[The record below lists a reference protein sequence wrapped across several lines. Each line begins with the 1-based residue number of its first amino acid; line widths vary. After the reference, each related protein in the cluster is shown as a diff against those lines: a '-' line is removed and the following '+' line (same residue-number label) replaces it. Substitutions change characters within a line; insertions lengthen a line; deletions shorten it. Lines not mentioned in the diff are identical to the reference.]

1 MKKLLLSCAMACFA
15 FAAGAQGIYQF
26 AYPGFEGDWRSD
38 EEPGNGWNSFPSA
51 VGSMA
56 GLGKGS
62 SPKPQKVEG
71 HNSSVAVKIFSKS
84 ILGKKANGNLTTG
97 RINMGSMT
105 PANSAN
111 YNYTD
116 RSSSDNSLR
125 FAGRPDAVSFYAKF
139 TPGSDN
145 ADQKARGQFILHDD
159 CDYRD
164 PEISDQSGNRVGKA
178 SVLINAS
185 TDWTYYE
192 GAFTYDKNST
202 PEVQYLLGS
211 FTTNPTPGGSKGDQ
225 LIIDDIHFIYY
236 STLRG
241 VLYDPATIDF
251 KEDVYNYTVD
261 AEYSAIDFYCTTK
274 GAGATKELSYDEN
287 TGVLTVTVK
296 GNDISVNPEN
306 YTVYTFTF
314 KTGGETPDPN
324 PDPNPNPD
332 PDPNPDPEP
341 EVKPLGTPVATLA
354 ELSNTETYAVYN
366 DTYTAYLIYSEANST
381 SKVWTAEMS
390 GDGGDHKLSNS
401 AYAGEFDATA
411 AAMSW
416 MAIQYE
422 GNFYLYNVG
431 AQKFLTTPGY
441 IGETGACTF
450 SSSPVALQT
459 TDLGNGWFAFS
470 ATGSEKDW
478 VCAAPQLPNPISI
491 WTTGDS
497 GSRWQFRPNPNVEY
511 DAQVIAKYFTPSGI
525 SAVSNDTVANAMIY
539 DLSGREVGT
548 LRKALPRGIYI
559 QNNKKFFVK

>member
-178 SVLINAS
+178 SVLIDAC
-185 TDWTYYE
+185 TDWTKYE

-211 FTTNPTPGGSKGDQ
+211 FTTNPTPGGSKGDE

-236 STLRG
+236 STLGG

-274 GAGATKELSYDEN
+274 GKGATKELSYDEN

-314 KTGGETPDPN
+314 KTDSGTTD

-390 GDGGDHKLSNS
+390 GSGDHALFNS

-441 IGETGACTF
+441 SGETGACTF
-450 SSSPVALQT
+450 SSNPVALQT
-459 TDLGNGWFAFS
+459 SDLGNGWFAFS
-470 ATGSEKDW
+470 ASGSEKDW

-497 GSRWQFRPNPNVEY
+497 GARWQFRPNPNVEY
-511 DAQVIAKYFTPSGI
+511 DAQIIAKYFTPSGI

-548 LRKALPRGIYI
+548 LRNALPRGIYI
-559 QNNKKFFVK
+559 QGGKKFFVK

>member
-178 SVLINAS
+178 SVLIDAC
-185 TDWTYYE
+185 TDWTKYE

-211 FTTNPTPGGSKGDQ
+211 FTTNPTPGGSKGDE

-261 AEYSAIDFYCTTK
+261 AEYNPINFYCAPK

-314 KTGGETPDPN
+314 KTDSGTTDPDPDPDPN
-324 PDPNPNPD
+324 PD
-332 PDPNPDPEP
+332 PDPEP

-390 GDGGDHKLSNS
+390 GSGDHALSNS

-441 IGETGACTF
+441 SGETGACTF
-450 SSSPVALQT
+450 SSNPVALQT
-459 TDLGNGWFAFS
+459 SDLGNGWFAFS

-497 GSRWQFRPNPNVEY
+497 GARWQFRPNPNVEY

-525 SAVSNDTVANAMIY
+525 SAVSNDTVANGMIY
-539 DLSGREVGT
+539 DLSGRQVGT

>member
-1 MKKLLLSCAMACFA
+1 MKKLLLACAMACVTLA
-15 FAAGAQGIYQF
+15 TGAQGIYQF
-26 AYPGFEGDWRSD
+26 ADPGFEGEWRSS

-51 VGSMA
+51 GGSMA
-56 GLGKGS
+56 SLGKGS
-62 SPKPQKVEG
+62 SPKPSKVEG
-71 HNSSVAVKIFSKS
+71 HNSSVAVKLYSNSIF
-84 ILGKKANGNLTTG
+84 GVKANGNLTTG
-97 RINMGSMT
+97 KINMGNMK

-139 TPGSDN
+139 TPGAGN
-145 ADQKARGQFILHDD
+145 QARGQFILHDD

-178 SVLINAS
+178 SVLINAC

-211 FTTNPTPGGSKGDQ
+211 FTTNPTPGGSKGDE

-261 AEYSAIDFYCTTK
+261 AEYNPINFYCAPK

-314 KTGGETPDPN
+314 KTDSGTTDPDPDPN
-324 PDPNPNPD
+324 PDPD
-332 PDPNPDPEP
+332 PDPDPEP

-390 GDGGDHKLSNS
+390 GSGDHALSNS

-441 IGETGACTF
+441 SGETGACTF
-450 SSSPVALQT
+450 SSNPVALQT
-459 TDLGNGWFAFS
+459 SDLGNGWFAFS

-478 VCAAPQLPNPISI
+478 VCAAPQLPNPVSI
-491 WTTGDS
+491 WTTSDS
-497 GSRWQFRPNPNVEY
+497 GARWQFRPNPNVEY
-511 DAQVIAKYFTPSGI
+511 DAQIIAKYFTPSGI
-525 SAVSNDTVANAMIY
+525 SAVSNDTVANGMIY
-539 DLSGREVGT
+539 DLSGRQVGT

>member
-1 MKKLLLSCAMACFA
+1 MKKLLLACAMACVTLA
-15 FAAGAQGIYQF
+15 TGAQGIYQF
-26 AYPGFEGDWRSD
+26 ADPGFEGEWRSS
-38 EEPGNGWNSFPSA
+38 EEPGNGWNSFSSA
-51 VGSMA
+51 GGSMA
-56 GLGKGS
+56 SLGKGD
-62 SPKPQKVEG
+62 SPKPSKVEG
-71 HNSSVAVKIFSKS
+71 HNSSVAVKLYSKS
-84 ILGKKANGNLTTG
+84 IWGVKANGNLTTG
-97 RINMGSMT
+97 KINMGNMK

-139 TPGSDN
+139 TPGAGN
-145 ADQKARGQFILHDD
+145 QARGQFILHDD

-178 SVLINAS
+178 SVLIDAS
-185 TDWTYYE
+185 TEWTYYE
-192 GAFTYDKNST
+192 GAFTYDKSST

-211 FTTNPTPGGSKGDQ
+211 FTTNPTPGGSKGDE

-261 AEYSAIDFYCTTK
+261 AEYNPINFYCAPK

-314 KTGGETPDPN
+314 KTSGETT
-324 PDPNPNPD
+324 
-332 PDPNPDPEP
+332 DPEPKP

-390 GDGGDHKLSNS
+390 GDSGDHKLSNP
-401 AYAGEFDATA
+401 AYAGAFDATA

-416 MAIQYE
+416 MAIQFE

-431 AQKFLTTPGY
+431 AKKFLTTPGY
-441 IGETGACTF
+441 SGETGACTL
-450 SSSPVALQT
+450 STDPVALQT
-459 TDLGNGWFAFS
+459 TDLGSGWFAIS

-478 VCAAPQLPNPISI
+478 VCAAPQLDNPVSI

-511 DAQVIAKYFTPSGI
+511 DAQVIAKYFTPEGI
-525 SAVSNDTVANAMIY
+525 SAVSNDTVANGMIY
-539 DLSGREVGT
+539 DLSGRQVGT

>member
-178 SVLINAS
+178 SVLIDAC
-185 TDWTYYE
+185 TDWTKYE
-192 GAFTYDKNST
+192 GAFTYYQKST

-211 FTTNPTPGGSKGDQ
+211 FTTNPTPGGSTGDE
-225 LIIDDIHFIYY
+225 LIIADIHFI
-236 STLRG
+236 
-241 VLYDPATIDF
+241 
-251 KEDVYNYTVD
+251 
-261 AEYSAIDFYCTTK
+261 
-274 GAGATKELSYDEN
+274 
-287 TGVLTVTVK
+287 
-296 GNDISVNPEN
+296 
-306 YTVYTFTF
+306 
-314 KTGGETPDPN
+314 
-324 PDPNPNPD
+324 
-332 PDPNPDPEP
+332 
-341 EVKPLGTPVATLA
+341 
-354 ELSNTETYAVYN
+354 
-366 DTYTAYLIYSEANST
+366 
-381 SKVWTAEMS
+381 
-390 GDGGDHKLSNS
+390 
-401 AYAGEFDATA
+401 
-411 AAMSW
+411 
-416 MAIQYE
+416 
-422 GNFYLYNVG
+422 
-431 AQKFLTTPGY
+431 
-441 IGETGACTF
+441 
-450 SSSPVALQT
+450 
-459 TDLGNGWFAFS
+459 
-470 ATGSEKDW
+470 
-478 VCAAPQLPNPISI
+478 
-491 WTTGDS
+491 
-497 GSRWQFRPNPNVEY
+497 
-511 DAQVIAKYFTPSGI
+511 
-525 SAVSNDTVANAMIY
+525 
-539 DLSGREVGT
+539 
-548 LRKALPRGIYI
+548 
-559 QNNKKFFVK
+559 

>member
-1 MKKLLLSCAMACFA
+1 M
-15 FAAGAQGIYQF
+15 
-26 AYPGFEGDWRSD
+26 
-38 EEPGNGWNSFPSA
+38 
-51 VGSMA
+51 
-56 GLGKGS
+56 
-62 SPKPQKVEG
+62 
-71 HNSSVAVKIFSKS
+71 
-84 ILGKKANGNLTTG
+84 
-97 RINMGSMT
+97 
-105 PANSAN
+105 
-111 YNYTD
+111 
-116 RSSSDNSLR
+116 
-125 FAGRPDAVSFYAKF
+125 SFYAKF
-139 TPGSDN
+139 TPGADN
-145 ADQKARGQFILHDD
+145 QARGQFILHDD

-178 SVLINAS
+178 SVLIDAS
-185 TDWTYYE
+185 TEWTYYE
-192 GAFTYDKNST
+192 GAFTYDKSST

-211 FTTNPTPGGSKGDQ
+211 FTTNPTPGGSKGDE

-261 AEYSAIDFYCTTK
+261 AEYNPINFYCAPK

-314 KTGGETPDPN
+314 KTSGETT
-324 PDPNPNPD
+324 
-332 PDPNPDPEP
+332 DPEPKP

-390 GDGGDHKLSNS
+390 GDSGDHKLSNP
-401 AYAGEFDATA
+401 AYAGAFDATA

-416 MAIQYE
+416 MAIQFE

-431 AQKFLTTPGY
+431 AKKFLTTPGY
-441 IGETGACTF
+441 SGETGACTL
-450 SSSPVALQT
+450 STDPVALQT
-459 TDLGNGWFAFS
+459 TDLGSGWFAIS

-478 VCAAPQLPNPISI
+478 VCAAPQLDNPVSI

-511 DAQVIAKYFTPSGI
+511 DAQVIAKYFTPEGI
-525 SAVSNDTVANAMIY
+525 SAVSNDTVANGMIY
-539 DLSGREVGT
+539 DLSGRQVGT

>member
-1 MKKLLLSCAMACFA
+1 MKKLLLTCAMACVA

-26 AYPGFEGDWRSD
+26 ADPGFEGNWRSS
-38 EEPGNGWNSFPSA
+38 EEPGNGWNSFSSA
-51 VGSMA
+51 GGSMA
-56 GLGKGS
+56 SLGKGS
-62 SPKPQKVEG
+62 SPKPSKVEG
-71 HNSSVAVKIFSKS
+71 HNSSAAVKLYSNSIF
-84 ILGKKANGNLTTG
+84 GVKANGNLTTG
-97 RINMGSMT
+97 KINMGNMS

-139 TPGSDN
+139 TPGAGN
-145 ADQKARGQFILHDD
+145 QARGQFILHDD

-178 SVLINAS
+178 SVLIDAC
-185 TDWTYYE
+185 TDWTKYE

-211 FTTNPTPGGSKGDQ
+211 FTTNPTPGGSKGDE

-261 AEYSAIDFYCTTK
+261 AEYNPINFYCAPK

-314 KTGGETPDPN
+314 KTDSGTTD
-324 PDPNPNPD
+324 PD
-332 PDPNPDPEP
+332 PDPDPEP

-390 GDGGDHKLSNS
+390 GSGDHALSNS

-441 IGETGACTF
+441 SGETGACTF
-450 SSSPVALQT
+450 SSNPVALQT
-459 TDLGNGWFAFS
+459 SDLGNGWFAFS

-478 VCAAPQLPNPISI
+478 VCAAPQLPNPVSI
-491 WTTGDS
+491 WTTSDS
-497 GSRWQFRPNPNVEY
+497 GARWQFRPNPNVEY

-525 SAVSNDTVANAMIY
+525 SAVSNDTVANGMIY
-539 DLSGREVGT
+539 DLSGRQVGT

>member
-1 MKKLLLSCAMACFA
+1 MKKLLLSCALACA
-15 FAAGAQGIYQF
+15 SLAAGAQGIYQF
-26 AYPGFEGDWRSD
+26 ADPGFEGEWRSS
-38 EEPGNGWNSFPSA
+38 EEPGNGWNSFTSA
-51 VGSMA
+51 RTSDLGSVIGNIA
-56 GLGKGS
+56 KNS
-62 SPKPQKVEG
+62 SPKPSKVEG
-71 HNSSVAVKIFSKS
+71 HNSTTAVKLFSNSVMKVN
-84 ILGKKANGNLTTG
+84 ANGNLTTG
-97 RINMGSMT
+97 RINMGNAS
-105 PANSAN
+105 PANAKN
-111 YNYTD
+111 YNFTD

-139 TPGSDN
+139 TPGAGN
-145 ADQKARGQFILHDD
+145 QARGQFILHDD

-178 SVLINAS
+178 SVLINAC

-211 FTTNPTPGGSKGDQ
+211 FTTNPTPGGSKGDE

-261 AEYSAIDFYCTTK
+261 AEYNPINFYCAPK

-314 KTGGETPDPN
+314 KTDSGTTDPDPDPN
-324 PDPNPNPD
+324 PDPD
-332 PDPNPDPEP
+332 PDPDPEP

-390 GDGGDHKLSNS
+390 GSGDHALSNS

-441 IGETGACTF
+441 SGETGACTF
-450 SSSPVALQT
+450 SSNPVALQT
-459 TDLGNGWFAFS
+459 SDLGNGWFAFS

-478 VCAAPQLPNPISI
+478 VCAAPQLPNPVSI
-491 WTTGDS
+491 WTTSDS
-497 GSRWQFRPNPNVEY
+497 GARWQFRPNPNVEY
-511 DAQVIAKYFTPSGI
+511 DAQIIAKYFTPSGI
-525 SAVSNDTVANAMIY
+525 SAVSNDTVANGMIY
-539 DLSGREVGT
+539 DLSGRQVGT

>member
-211 FTTNPTPGGSKGDQ
+211 FTTNPTPGGSKGDE

-261 AEYSAIDFYCTTK
+261 AEYNPINFYCAPK

-296 GNDISVNPEN
+296 GNDISVNPDN

-314 KTGGETPDPN
+314 KTDSGTTD
-324 PDPNPNPD
+324 PD
-332 PDPNPDPEP
+332 PDPDPDPEP

-390 GDGGDHKLSNS
+390 GSGDHALSNS

-441 IGETGACTF
+441 SGETGACTF
-450 SSSPVALQT
+450 SSNPVALQT
-459 TDLGNGWFAFS
+459 SDLGNGWFAFS

-491 WTTGDS
+491 WTTSDS
-497 GSRWQFRPNPNVEY
+497 GARWQFRPNPNVEY
-511 DAQVIAKYFTPSGI
+511 DAQIIAKYFTPSGI
-525 SAVSNDTVANAMIY
+525 SAVSNDIVANGMIY

>member
-1 MKKLLLSCAMACFA
+1 MKKLLLTCAMACVA
-15 FAAGAQGIYQF
+15 FAVGAQGIYQF
-26 AYPGFEGDWRSD
+26 TDPGFEGDWRSS
-38 EEPGNGWNSFPSA
+38 EEPGNGWNSFTSA
-51 VGSMA
+51 RVSDLGSFIGNIA
-56 GLGKGS
+56 KNS
-62 SPKPQKVEG
+62 SPKPSKVEG
-71 HNSSVAVKIFSKS
+71 HNSTAAVKLFSNS
-84 ILGKKANGNLTTG
+84 VMGVNANGNLTTG
-97 RINMGSMT
+97 RINMGNTT
-105 PANSAN
+105 PANAKN
-111 YNYTD
+111 YNFTD

-139 TPGSDN
+139 TPGAGN
-145 ADQKARGQFILHDD
+145 QARGQFILHDD

-164 PEISDQSGNRVGKA
+164 PEIDSQSGNRVGKA
-178 SVLINAS
+178 SVLIDAS
-185 TDWTYYE
+185 TEWTYYE
-192 GAFTYDKNST
+192 GAFTYDKSST

-211 FTTNPTPGGSKGDQ
+211 FTTNPTPGGSKGDE
-225 LIIDDIHFIYY
+225 LIIDDINFIYY
-236 STLRG
+236 STLGG

-251 KEDVYNYTVD
+251 KEDVLNYTVD
-261 AEYSAIDFYCTTK
+261 AEYSAIDFSCTTK

-314 KTGGETPDPN
+314 KTGGETT
-324 PDPNPNPD
+324 
-332 PDPNPDPEP
+332 DPEP
-341 EVKPLGTPVATLA
+341 KPDVKPLGTPVATLA

-366 DTYTAYLIYSEANST
+366 DTYTAYLIYSKANST
-381 SKVWTAEMS
+381 SNKVWTAEMS
-390 GDGGDHKLSNS
+390 GDNNDHKLSNP

-441 IGETGACTF
+441 SGETGACTF
-450 SSSPVALQT
+450 SSNPVALQT
-459 TDLGNGWFAFS
+459 SDLGNGWFAFS
-470 ATGSEKDW
+470 ASGSEKDW

-497 GSRWQFRPNPNVEY
+497 GARWQFRPNPNVEY

-525 SAVSNDTVANAMIY
+525 SAVSNDTVANGMIY
-539 DLSGREVGT
+539 DLSGRQVGT
-548 LRKALPRGIYI
+548 LRKGLPRGIYI

>member
-178 SVLINAS
+178 SVLIDAS
-185 TDWTYYE
+185 TEWTYYE
-192 GAFTYDKNST
+192 GAFTYDKSST

-211 FTTNPTPGGSKGDQ
+211 FTTNPTPGGSKGDE

-236 STLRG
+236 STLGG

-251 KEDVYNYTVD
+251 KENVYNYTVD

-274 GAGATKELSYDEN
+274 GKGATKELSYDEN

-314 KTGGETPDPN
+314 KTSGETT
-324 PDPNPNPD
+324 
-332 PDPNPDPEP
+332 DPEPKP

-390 GDGGDHKLSNS
+390 GDSGDHKLSNP
-401 AYAGEFDATA
+401 AYAGAFDATA

-416 MAIQYE
+416 MAIQFE

-431 AQKFLTTPGY
+431 AKKFLTTPGY
-441 IGETGACTF
+441 SGETGACTL
-450 SSSPVALQT
+450 STDPVALQT
-459 TDLGNGWFAFS
+459 TDLGSGWFAIS

-478 VCAAPQLPNPISI
+478 VCAAPQLDNPVSI

-511 DAQVIAKYFTPSGI
+511 DAQVIAKYFTPEGI
-525 SAVSNDTVANAMIY
+525 ASVSSNTAANEMIY
-539 DLSGREVGT
+539 DLSGRQVGT
-548 LRKALPRGIYI
+548 LRTGLPRGIYI

>member
-178 SVLINAS
+178 SVLINAC

-211 FTTNPTPGGSKGDQ
+211 FTTNPTPGGSKGDE

-241 VLYDPATIDF
+241 VLYDLAAIDF

-296 GNDISVNPEN
+296 GNDISVNPKN

-314 KTGGETPDPN
+314 KTDSGTTD
-324 PDPNPNPD
+324 PD
-332 PDPNPDPEP
+332 PDPDPEP

-401 AYAGEFDATA
+401 AYAGAFDVTA
-411 AAMSW
+411 AAQSW

-441 IGETGACTF
+441 SGETGACTF
-450 SSSPVALQT
+450 SSNPVALQT
-459 TDLGNGWFAFS
+459 SDLGNGWFAFS
-470 ATGSEKDW
+470 ATGNEKDW
-478 VCAAPQLPNPISI
+478 ICAAPQLPNPVSI
-491 WTTGDS
+491 WTTSDS
-497 GSRWQFRPNPNVEY
+497 GARWQFRPNPNVEY

-548 LRKALPRGIYI
+548 LRKALPRGIFI

>member
-1 MKKLLLSCAMACFA
+1 MKKLLLACAMACVTLA
-15 FAAGAQGIYQF
+15 TGAQGIYQF
-26 AYPGFEGDWRSD
+26 ADPGFEGEWRSS
-38 EEPGNGWNSFPSA
+38 EEPGNGWNSFSSA
-51 VGSMA
+51 GGSMA
-56 GLGKGS
+56 SLGKGD
-62 SPKPQKVEG
+62 SPKPSKVEG
-71 HNSSVAVKIFSKS
+71 HNSSVAVKLYSKS
-84 ILGKKANGNLTTG
+84 IWGVKANGNLTTG
-97 RINMGSMT
+97 KINMGNMK

-139 TPGSDN
+139 TPGAGN
-145 ADQKARGQFILHDD
+145 QARGQFILHDD

-178 SVLINAS
+178 SVLINAC

-211 FTTNPTPGGSKGDQ
+211 FTTNPTPGGSKGDE

-261 AEYSAIDFYCTTK
+261 AEYNPINFYCAPK

-296 GNDISVNPEN
+296 GNDISVNPKN

-314 KTGGETPDPN
+314 KTDSGTTD
-324 PDPNPNPD
+324 PD
-332 PDPNPDPEP
+332 PDPDPDPEP

-390 GDGGDHKLSNS
+390 GSGDHALFNS

-441 IGETGACTF
+441 SGETGACTF
-450 SSSPVALQT
+450 SSNPVALQT
-459 TDLGNGWFAFS
+459 SDLGNGWFAFS
-470 ATGSEKDW
+470 ASGSEKDW
-478 VCAAPQLPNPISI
+478 VCAAPQLPNPVSI
-491 WTTGDS
+491 WITSDS
-497 GSRWQFRPNPNVEY
+497 GARWQFRPNPNVEY
-511 DAQVIAKYFTPSGI
+511 DAQIIAKYFTPSGI
-525 SAVSNDTVANAMIY
+525 SAVSNDTVANGMIY
-539 DLSGREVGT
+539 DLSGRQVGT

>member
-178 SVLINAS
+178 SVLINAC

-211 FTTNPTPGGSKGDQ
+211 FTTNPTPGGSKGDE

-236 STLRG
+236 STLGG

-296 GNDISVNPEN
+296 GNDISVNPDN

-324 PDPNPNPD
+324 PNPDPD

-390 GDGGDHKLSNS
+390 GSGDHALSNS

-441 IGETGACTF
+441 SGETGACTF
-450 SSSPVALQT
+450 SSNPVALQT
-459 TDLGNGWFAFS
+459 SDLGNGWFAFS
-470 ATGSEKDW
+470 ASGSEKDW
-478 VCAAPQLPNPISI
+478 VCAAPQLPNPVSI
-491 WTTGDS
+491 WTTSDS
-497 GSRWQFRPNPNVEY
+497 GARWQFRPNPNVEY

-525 SAVSNDTVANAMIY
+525 SAVSNDTVANGMIY

>member
-1 MKKLLLSCAMACFA
+1 
-15 FAAGAQGIYQF
+15 
-26 AYPGFEGDWRSD
+26 
-38 EEPGNGWNSFPSA
+38 
-51 VGSMA
+51 MA

-145 ADQKARGQFILHDD
+145 ADQKARGQFILHDG

-164 PEISDQSGNRVGKA
+164 PEIKDQGGNRVGKA
-178 SVLINAS
+178 SVLIDS
-185 TDWTYYE
+185 CTDWTYYE
-192 GAFTYDKNST
+192 GAFTYYQKST

-211 FTTNPTPGGSKGDQ
+211 FTTNPTPGGSTGDE

-241 VLYDPATIDF
+241 VLYDPVTIDF

-261 AEYSAIDFYCTTK
+261 AEYNPINFYCAPK

-296 GNDISVNPEN
+296 GNDISVNPDN

-314 KTGGETPDPN
+314 KTDSGTTDPDPDPDPN
-324 PDPNPNPD
+324 PD
-332 PDPNPDPEP
+332 PDPEP

-441 IGETGACTF
+441 SGETGACTF
-450 SSSPVALQT
+450 SSNPVALQT
-459 TDLGNGWFAFS
+459 SDLGNGWFAFS
-470 ATGSEKDW
+470 ASGSEKDW

-497 GSRWQFRPNPNVEY
+497 GARWQFRPNPNVEY
-511 DAQVIAKYFTPSGI
+511 DAQIIAKYFTPSGI
-525 SAVSNDTVANAMIY
+525 SAVSNDTVANGMIY

>member
-164 PEISDQSGNRVGKA
+164 PEIDSQSGNRVGKA
-178 SVLINAS
+178 SVLIDAS
-185 TDWTYYE
+185 TEWTYYE
-192 GAFTYDKNST
+192 GAFAYDKNST

-211 FTTNPTPGGSKGDQ
+211 FTTNPTPGGSKDDE
-225 LIIDDIHFIYY
+225 LIIDDINFIYY
-236 STLRG
+236 STLGG

-251 KEDVYNYTVD
+251 KEDVLNYTVD
-261 AEYSAIDFYCTTK
+261 AEYSAIDFYCTPK

-314 KTGGETPDPN
+314 KTSGETT
-324 PDPNPNPD
+324 
-332 PDPNPDPEP
+332 DPEPKP

-390 GDGGDHKLSNS
+390 GDSGDHKLSNP
-401 AYAGEFDATA
+401 AYAGAFDATA

-416 MAIQYE
+416 MAIQFE

-431 AQKFLTTPGY
+431 AKKFLTTPGY
-441 IGETGACTF
+441 SGETGACTL
-450 SSSPVALQT
+450 SADPVALQT
-459 TDLGNGWFAFS
+459 TDLGNGWFALS
-470 ATGSEKDW
+470 ATGGNQDW
-478 VCAAPQLPNPISI
+478 VCAAPQLVNPVSI
-491 WTTGDS
+491 WTTDDS

-511 DAQVIAKYFTPSGI
+511 DAQVIAKYFTPEGI
-525 SAVSNDTVANAMIY
+525 ASVSSNTAANEMIY
-539 DLSGREVGT
+539 DLSGRQVGT
-548 LRKALPRGIYI
+548 LRKGLPRGIYI

>member
-178 SVLINAS
+178 SVLINAC

-211 FTTNPTPGGSKGDQ
+211 FTTNPTPGGSKGDE

-236 STLRG
+236 STLKG

-296 GNDISVNPEN
+296 GNDISVNPDN

-324 PDPNPNPD
+324 PNPNPDPD

-390 GDGGDHKLSNS
+390 GGDGDHALSNS
-401 AYAGEFDATA
+401 AYAGAFDVTSA
-411 AAMSW
+411 AQSW

-422 GNFYLYNVG
+422 GSFYLYNVG
-431 AQKFLTTPGY
+431 AKKFLTTPGY
-441 IGETGACTF
+441 SGETSACTF

-497 GSRWQFRPNPNVEY
+497 GSRWQLRPNPNVEY
-511 DAQVIAKYFTPSGI
+511 DDEVIATYFTPSGI
-525 SAVSNDTVANAMIY
+525 SAVSNDTAANAMIY

-548 LRKALPRGIYI
+548 LRNALPRGIYI
-559 QNNKKFFVK
+559 QGGKKFFVK

>member
-1 MKKLLLSCAMACFA
+1 MKKLLLTCALACA
-15 FAAGAQGIYQF
+15 TLAAGAQGIYQF
-26 AYPGFEGDWRSD
+26 ADPGFEGEWRSS

-51 VGSMA
+51 GGSMA
-56 GLGKGS
+56 SLGKGS
-62 SPKPQKVEG
+62 SPKPSKVEG
-71 HNSSVAVKIFSKS
+71 HNSSVAVKLYSNSIF
-84 ILGKKANGNLTTG
+84 GVKANGNLTTG
-97 RINMGSMT
+97 KINMGNMT

-139 TPGSDN
+139 TPGAGN
-145 ADQKARGQFILHDD
+145 QARGQFILHDD

-178 SVLINAS
+178 SVLIDAC
-185 TDWTYYE
+185 TDWTKYE

-211 FTTNPTPGGSKGDQ
+211 FTTNPTPGGSKGDE

-261 AEYSAIDFYCTTK
+261 AEYNPINFYCAPK

-314 KTGGETPDPN
+314 KTDSGTTDPN
-324 PDPNPNPD
+324 P
-332 PDPNPDPEP
+332 EP
-341 EVKPLGTPVATLA
+341 GVKPLGTPVATLA

-390 GDGGDHKLSNS
+390 GDSGDHALSNS
-401 AYAGEFDATA
+401 AYAGAFDATA

-441 IGETGACTF
+441 SGETGACTF

-459 TDLGNGWFAFS
+459 SDLGNGWFAFS

-497 GSRWQFRPNPNVEY
+497 GARWQFRPNPNVEY

-525 SAVSNDTVANAMIY
+525 SAVSNDTVANGMIY
-539 DLSGREVGT
+539 DLSGRQVGT

>member
-178 SVLINAS
+178 SVLIDAC
-185 TDWTYYE
+185 TDWTKYE
-192 GAFTYDKNST
+192 GAFTYDQKST

-211 FTTNPTPGGSKGDQ
+211 FTTNPTPGGSKGDE

-261 AEYSAIDFYCTTK
+261 AEYNPINFYCAPK

-314 KTGGETPDPN
+314 KTDSGTTD
-324 PDPNPNPD
+324 PD
-332 PDPNPDPEP
+332 PDPDPDPEP

-390 GDGGDHKLSNS
+390 GSGDHALSNS

-441 IGETGACTF
+441 SGETGACTF
-450 SSSPVALQT
+450 SSNPVALQT
-459 TDLGNGWFAFS
+459 FDLGNGWFAFS

-478 VCAAPQLPNPISI
+478 VCAAPQLPNPVSI
-491 WTTGDS
+491 WTTSDS
-497 GSRWQFRPNPNVEY
+497 GARWQFRPNPNVEY
-511 DAQVIAKYFTPSGI
+511 DAQIIAKYFTPSGI
-525 SAVSNDTVANAMIY
+525 SAVSNDTVANGMIY
-539 DLSGREVGT
+539 DLSGRQVGT

>member
-178 SVLINAS
+178 SVLIDAC
-185 TDWTYYE
+185 TDWTKYE

-211 FTTNPTPGGSKGDQ
+211 FTTNPTPGGSKGDE

-261 AEYSAIDFYCTTK
+261 AEYNPINFYCAPK

-314 KTGGETPDPN
+314 KTSGETT
-324 PDPNPNPD
+324 
-332 PDPNPDPEP
+332 DPEPKP

-390 GDGGDHKLSNS
+390 GDSGDHKLSNP
-401 AYAGEFDATA
+401 AYAGAFDATA

-431 AQKFLTTPGY
+431 AKKFLTTPGY
-441 IGETGACTF
+441 SGETGACTL
-450 SSSPVALQT
+450 STDPVALQT
-459 TDLGNGWFAFS
+459 TDLGSGWFAIS

-478 VCAAPQLPNPISI
+478 VCAAPQLPNPVSI
-491 WTTGDS
+491 WTTSDS
-497 GSRWQFRPNPNVEY
+497 GARWQFRPNPNVEY
-511 DAQVIAKYFTPSGI
+511 DAQIIAKYFTPSGI
-525 SAVSNDTVANAMIY
+525 SAVSNDTVANGMIY
-539 DLSGREVGT
+539 DLSGRQVGT

>member
-211 FTTNPTPGGSKGDQ
+211 FTTNPTPGGSKGDE

-261 AEYSAIDFYCTTK
+261 AEYNPINFYCAPK

-314 KTGGETPDPN
+314 KTDSGTTD
-324 PDPNPNPD
+324 PD
-332 PDPNPDPEP
+332 PDPDPDPEP

-390 GDGGDHKLSNS
+390 GSGDHALSNS

-441 IGETGACTF
+441 SGETGACTF
-450 SSSPVALQT
+450 SSNPVALQT
-459 TDLGNGWFAFS
+459 SDLGNGWFAFS

-491 WTTGDS
+491 WTTSDS
-497 GSRWQFRPNPNVEY
+497 GARWQFRPNPNVEY
-511 DAQVIAKYFTPSGI
+511 DAQIIAKYFTPSGI
-525 SAVSNDTVANAMIY
+525 SAVSNDTVANGMIY
-539 DLSGREVGT
+539 DLSGRQVGT

>member
-38 EEPGNGWNSFPSA
+38 EEPGKGWNSFPSA

-62 SPKPQKVEG
+62 SPKPSKVEG

-145 ADQKARGQFILHDD
+145 ADQKARGQFILHDA

-164 PEISDQSGNRVGKA
+164 PEISDQRGNRVGKA
-178 SVLINAS
+178 SILIDVS
-185 TDWTYYE
+185 TDWTKYE
-192 GAFTYDKNST
+192 GAFTYDQKST
-202 PEVQYLLGS
+202 PDEQYLLGS
-211 FTTNPTPGGSKGDQ
+211 FTTNPTPGGSTGDE
-225 LIIDDIHFIYY
+225 LIIDDIYFIYY
-236 STLRG
+236 STLQG

-274 GAGATKELSYDEN
+274 GKGATKELSYDEN

-314 KTGGETPDPN
+314 KTSGETT
-324 PDPNPNPD
+324 
-332 PDPNPDPEP
+332 DPEPKP

-390 GDGGDHKLSNS
+390 GDSGDHKLSNP
-401 AYAGEFDATA
+401 AYAGAFDATA

-416 MAIQYE
+416 MAIQFE

-431 AQKFLTTPGY
+431 AKKFLTTPGY
-441 IGETGACTF
+441 SGETRACTL
-450 SSSPVALQT
+450 STDPVALQT
-459 TDLGNGWFAFS
+459 TDLGSGWFAFS
-470 ATGSEKDW
+470 ASGSEKDW
-478 VCAAPQLPNPISI
+478 ACAAPQLDNPISI

-497 GSRWQFRPNPNVEY
+497 GARWQFRPNPNVEY

-525 SAVSNDTVANAMIY
+525 SAVSNDTVANGMIY
-539 DLSGREVGT
+539 DLSGRQVGT

>member
-211 FTTNPTPGGSKGDQ
+211 FTTNPTPGGSKGDE

-261 AEYSAIDFYCTTK
+261 AEYNPINFYCAPK

-314 KTGGETPDPN
+314 KTDSGTTD
-324 PDPNPNPD
+324 PD
-332 PDPNPDPEP
+332 PDPDPDPEP

-390 GDGGDHKLSNS
+390 GSGDHALSNS

-441 IGETGACTF
+441 SGETGACTF
-450 SSSPVALQT
+450 SSNPVALQT
-459 TDLGNGWFAFS
+459 SDLGNGWFAFS

-491 WTTGDS
+491 WTTSDS
-497 GSRWQFRPNPNVEY
+497 GARWQFRPNPNVEY

-525 SAVSNDTVANAMIY
+525 SAVSNDTVANGMIY
-539 DLSGREVGT
+539 DLSGRQVGT

>member
-1 MKKLLLSCAMACFA
+1 MKKLLLTCAMACFA

-26 AYPGFEGDWRSD
+26 ADPGFEGNWRSS
-38 EEPGNGWNSFPSA
+38 EEPGNGWNSFTSA

-56 GLGKGS
+56 GLGKDS
-62 SPKPQKVEG
+62 SPKPSKVEG

-139 TPGSDN
+139 TPGADN

-178 SVLINAS
+178 SVLIDAS
-185 TDWTYYE
+185 TEWTYYE

-211 FTTNPTPGGSKGDQ
+211 FTTNPTPGGSKGDE
-225 LIIDDIHFIYY
+225 LIIDDINFIYY
-236 STLRG
+236 STLGG
-241 VLYDPATIDF
+241 VLYDLATIDF
-251 KEDVYNYTVD
+251 KEDVLNYTVD
-261 AEYSAIDFYCTTK
+261 AEYSAIDFYCTPK

-314 KTGGETPDPN
+314 KTDSGTT
-324 PDPNPNPD
+324 D
-332 PDPNPDPEP
+332 PDPKPEP
-341 EVKPLGTPVATLA
+341 DVKPLGTPVATLA

-366 DTYTAYLIYSEANST
+366 DTYTAYLIYSESNST

-390 GDGGDHKLSNS
+390 GDSGDHHLNNP

-431 AQKFLTTPGY
+431 AKKFLTTPGY
-441 IGETGACTF
+441 SGETGACTL
-450 SSSPVALQT
+450 STDPVALQT
-459 TDLGNGWFAFS
+459 TDLGSGWFAIS

-478 VCAAPQLPNPISI
+478 VCAAPQLTNPVSI
-491 WTTGDS
+491 WTTDDS

-511 DAQVIAKYFTPSGI
+511 DAQVIAKYFTPEGI
-525 SAVSNDTVANAMIY
+525 ATVSSNTAGSEMIY
-539 DLSGREVGT
+539 DLSGRQVGT
-548 LRKALPRGIYI
+548 LRKGLPRGIYI

>member
-1 MKKLLLSCAMACFA
+1 MKKLLLACAMACVTLA
-15 FAAGAQGIYQF
+15 TGAQGIYQF
-26 AYPGFEGDWRSD
+26 ADPGFEGEWRSS
-38 EEPGNGWNSFPSA
+38 EEPGNGWNSFSSA
-51 VGSMA
+51 GGSMA
-56 GLGKGS
+56 SLGKGD
-62 SPKPQKVEG
+62 SPKPSKVEG
-71 HNSSVAVKIFSKS
+71 HNSSVAVKLYSKS
-84 ILGKKANGNLTTG
+84 IWGVKANGNLTTG
-97 RINMGSMT
+97 KINMGNMK

-139 TPGSDN
+139 TPGADN
-145 ADQKARGQFILHDD
+145 QARGQFILHDD

-185 TDWTYYE
+185 TDWMYYE

-211 FTTNPTPGGSKGDQ
+211 FTTNPTPGGSKGDE

-236 STLRG
+236 STLGG

-251 KEDVYNYTVD
+251 KENVYNYTVD

-274 GAGATKELSYDEN
+274 GKGATKELNYDEN

-314 KTGGETPDPN
+314 KTGGGTT
-324 PDPNPNPD
+324 
-332 PDPNPDPEP
+332 DPEP
-341 EVKPLGTPVATLA
+341 KPDVKPLGTPVATLA

-366 DTYTAYLIYSEANST
+366 DTYTAYLIYSESNST

-390 GDGGDHKLSNS
+390 GDNSDHKLSNP

-422 GNFYLYNVG
+422 GSFYLYNVG

-441 IGETGACTF
+441 SGETGACTF
-450 SSSPVALQT
+450 SSNPVALQT
-459 TDLGNGWFAFS
+459 TNLGNGWFAFS
-470 ATGSEKDW
+470 ATGDNQDW
-478 VCAAPQLPNPISI
+478 VCAAPQLTNPVSI
-491 WTTGDS
+491 WTTDDS

-511 DAQVIAKYFTPSGI
+511 DAQVIAKYFTPEGI
-525 SAVSNDTVANAMIY
+525 ASVSSNAAGSEMIY
-539 DLSGREVGT
+539 DLSGRQVGT
-548 LRKALPRGIYI
+548 LRKGLPRGIYI

>member
-211 FTTNPTPGGSKGDQ
+211 FTTNPTPGGSKGDE

-261 AEYSAIDFYCTTK
+261 AEYNPINFYCAPK

-296 GNDISVNPEN
+296 GNDISVNPKN

-314 KTGGETPDPN
+314 KTDSGTTD
-324 PDPNPNPD
+324 PD
-332 PDPNPDPEP
+332 PDPDPDPEP

-390 GDGGDHKLSNS
+390 GSGDHALSNS

-441 IGETGACTF
+441 SGATGACTF
-450 SSSPVALQT
+450 SSNPVALQT
-459 TDLGNGWFAFS
+459 SDLGNGWFAFS

-497 GSRWQFRPNPNVEY
+497 GARWQFRPNPNVEY
-511 DAQVIAKYFTPSGI
+511 DAQVIAKYFTPSSI
-525 SAVSNDTVANAMIY
+525 SAVSNDTVANGMIY
-539 DLSGREVGT
+539 DLSGRQVGT

>member
-1 MKKLLLSCAMACFA
+1 MKKLLLTCAMACVA

-26 AYPGFEGDWRSD
+26 ADPGFEGEWRSS
-38 EEPGNGWNSFPSA
+38 EEPGNGWNSFTSA
-51 VGSMA
+51 RVSDLGSFIGNIA
-56 GLGKGS
+56 KNS
-62 SPKPQKVEG
+62 SPKPSKVEG
-71 HNSSVAVKIFSKS
+71 HNSTAAVKLFSNS
-84 ILGKKANGNLTTG
+84 VMGVNANGNLTTG
-97 RINMGSMT
+97 RINMGNTT
-105 PANSAN
+105 PANAKN
-111 YNYTD
+111 YNFTD

-139 TPGSDN
+139 TPGAGN
-145 ADQKARGQFILHDD
+145 QARGQFILHDD

-178 SVLINAS
+178 SVLIDAC

-211 FTTNPTPGGSKGDQ
+211 FTTNPTPGGSKGDV
-225 LIIDDIHFIYY
+225 LIIDDINFIYY
-236 STLRG
+236 STLGG

-251 KEDVYNYTVD
+251 KEDVLNYTVD

-314 KTGGETPDPN
+314 KTGGGTT
-324 PDPNPNPD
+324 D
-332 PDPNPDPEP
+332 PDPKPEP
-341 EVKPLGTPVATLA
+341 DVKPLGTPVVTLA

-390 GDGGDHKLSNS
+390 GDSGDHALRNP

-441 IGETGACTF
+441 SGETGACTL
-450 SSSPVALQT
+450 SADPVALQT
-459 TDLGNGWFAFS
+459 TDLGSGWFAFS
-470 ATGSEKDW
+470 ATGGNQDW
-478 VCAAPQLPNPISI
+478 VCAAPQLVNPVSI
-491 WTTGDS
+491 WTTDDS

-511 DAQVIAKYFTPSGI
+511 DAQVIAKYFTPEGI
-525 SAVSNDTVANAMIY
+525 ASVSSNTADSEMIY
-539 DLSGREVGT
+539 DLSGRQVGT
-548 LRKALPRGIYI
+548 LRKGLPRGIYI

>member
-211 FTTNPTPGGSKGDQ
+211 FTTNPTPGGSKGDE

-261 AEYSAIDFYCTTK
+261 AEYNPINFYCAPK

-296 GNDISVNPEN
+296 GNDISVNPDN

-314 KTGGETPDPN
+314 KTDSGTTD
-324 PDPNPNPD
+324 PD
-332 PDPNPDPEP
+332 PDPDPDPEP

-390 GDGGDHKLSNS
+390 GSGDHALSNS

-441 IGETGACTF
+441 SGETGACTF
-450 SSSPVALQT
+450 SSNPVALQT
-459 TDLGNGWFAFS
+459 SDLGNGWFAFS

-491 WTTGDS
+491 WTTSDS
-497 GSRWQFRPNPNVEY
+497 GARWQFRPNPNVEY
-511 DAQVIAKYFTPSGI
+511 DAQIIAKYFTPSGI
-525 SAVSNDTVANAMIY
+525 SAVSNDTVANGMIY
-539 DLSGREVGT
+539 DLSGRQVGT

>member
-211 FTTNPTPGGSKGDQ
+211 FTTNPTPGGSKGDE

-261 AEYSAIDFYCTTK
+261 AEYNPINFYCAPK

-296 GNDISVNPEN
+296 GNDISVNPDN

-314 KTGGETPDPN
+314 KTDSGTTD
-324 PDPNPNPD
+324 PD
-332 PDPNPDPEP
+332 PDPDPDPEP

-390 GDGGDHKLSNS
+390 GSGDHALSNS

-441 IGETGACTF
+441 SGETGACTF
-450 SSSPVALQT
+450 SSNPVALQT
-459 TDLGNGWFAFS
+459 SDLGNGWFAFS

-478 VCAAPQLPNPISI
+478 VCAAPQLPNPVSI
-491 WTTGDS
+491 WTTSDS
-497 GSRWQFRPNPNVEY
+497 GARWQFRPNPNVEY
-511 DAQVIAKYFTPSGI
+511 DAQIIAKYFTPSGI
-525 SAVSNDTVANAMIY
+525 SAVSNDTVANGMIY
-539 DLSGREVGT
+539 DLSGRQVGT

>member
-164 PEISDQSGNRVGKA
+164 PEIDSQSGNRVGKA
-178 SVLINAS
+178 SVLIDAS
-185 TDWTYYE
+185 TEWTYYE
-192 GAFTYDKNST
+192 GAFTYDKSST

-211 FTTNPTPGGSKGDQ
+211 FTTNPTPGGSKGDE
-225 LIIDDIHFIYY
+225 LIIDDINFIYY
-236 STLRG
+236 STLGG

-274 GAGATKELSYDEN
+274 GKGATKELSYDEN

-314 KTGGETPDPN
+314 KTDSGTT
-324 PDPNPNPD
+324 
-332 PDPNPDPEP
+332 DPEP
-341 EVKPLGTPVATLA
+341 KPDVKPLGTPVATLA

-390 GDGGDHKLSNS
+390 GDSGDHKLFNS
-401 AYAGEFDATA
+401 AYAGAFDVTA
-411 AAMSW
+411 AAQSW

-441 IGETGACTF
+441 SGETGACTL
-450 SSSPVALQT
+450 STDPVALQT
-459 TDLGNGWFAFS
+459 TDLGSGWFAIS

-478 VCAAPQLPNPISI
+478 VCAAPQLDNPVSI

-511 DAQVIAKYFTPSGI
+511 DAQIIAKYFTPSGI

-539 DLSGREVGT
+539 DLSGRQVGT
-548 LRKALPRGIYI
+548 LRKGLPRGIYI